1 MNEKP
6 MNEDFTHLDSSGR
19 VHMVDVTAK
28 EATDRRAVAEAV
40 VTMHSETRDR
50 LFSGELPKGDAV
62 ATVRIAGIT
71 GAKRTA
77 EIIPLAHPI
86 PITGVTVDVTPIAD
100 GVRVLAMVRT
110 TAPTGVE
117 MEALTAVSTAALTLY
132 DMVKSVERGVTIGP
146 VRLLEKSGGSSG
158 TWERD
163 HPE

>member
-19 VHMVDVTAK
+19 VHM
-28 EATDRRAVAEAV
+28 
-40 VTMHSETRDR
+40 
-50 LFSGELPKGDAV
+50 
-62 ATVRIAGIT
+62 
-71 GAKRTA
+71 
-77 EIIPLAHPI
+77 
-86 PITGVTVDVTPIAD
+86 VDVTPIAD